1 MIRSSL
7 IWRKSACQI
16 KGLVPLFLSP
26 MRYVSPRLKGVRM
39 DPMLSYVRENTE
51 FVDRKLQDYMANVN
65 PLLKVLQES
74 INYTLFSGGK
84 RIRPLFCFV
93 VGEVFGLSRD
103 RLASLACAVEMIHTA
118 SLIMD
123 DLPHMDNATT
133 RRGKPANHM
142 IYGQDVAALA
152 SIGLLTRAYE
162 VVLNDPGL
170 PDEKKSRVV
179 SKLANVVGI
188 EGMVGGQFVDLK
200 FSNKSIDHATLNYV
214 HTHKTAVLFAASG
227 TTTAIIGDATEA
239 EIRALEVYANSIGFA
254 FQIADD
260 LLDIQGDTK
269 EVGKPLKRDNG
280 NFVMV
285 HGVEKSKQVL
295 QEYANRAME
304 AIQVFKGKNDK
315 LVALGQMLITRK
327 S

>member
-1 MIRSSL
+1 MI
-7 IWRKSACQI
+7 
-16 KGLVPLFLSP
+16 
-26 MRYVSPRLKGVRM
+26 
-39 DPMLSYVRENTE
+39 SYVRENTE
-51 FVDRKLQDYMANVN
+51 FIDQKLQEYMANGN

-84 RIRPLFCFV
+84 RIRPLFCFI
-93 VGEVFGLSRD
+93 VGELFDLRRD
-103 RLASLACAVEMIHTA
+103 KLLSLACALEMIHTA

-133 RRGKPANHM
+133 RRGKPANHV

-170 PDEKKSRVV
+170 PDDKKSKVV

-188 EGMVGGQFVDLK
+188 NGMVGGQFVDLK
-200 FSNKSIDHATLNYV
+200 FLNKSVDSATLDYI
-214 HTHKTAVLFAASG
+214 HSHKTAVLFAASG
-227 TTTAIIGDATEA
+227 TATAIIGDATEP
-239 EIRALEVYANSIGFA
+239 EIRALEVYANNIGFA

-260 LLDIQGDTK
+260 LLDALGNSE

-280 NFVMV
+280 NFVML
-285 HGVEKSKQVL
+285 HGVEKSKQIL
-295 QEYANRAME
+295 QEHANRATE
-304 AIQVFKGKNDK
+304 AIQIFQGKNEK
-315 LVALGQMLITRK
+315 LIALGQMLLKRK

>member
-1 MIRSSL
+1 
-7 IWRKSACQI
+7 
-16 KGLVPLFLSP
+16 
-26 MRYVSPRLKGVRM
+26 M
-39 DPMLSYVRENTE
+39 DPMLCYIRENTE
-51 FVDRKLQDYMANVN
+51 FIDRKLQEYMTNRT

-84 RIRPLFCFV
+84 RIRPLFCFI
-93 VGEVFGLSRD
+93 VGELFDLSREK
-103 RLASLACAVEMIHTA
+103 LTSLACAVEMIHTA

-133 RRGKPANHM
+133 RRGKPANHV

-170 PDEKKSRVV
+170 PDEKKSKVV

-188 EGMVGGQFVDLK
+188 DGMVGGQFVDLK
-200 FSNKSIDHATLNYV
+200 FSNKSMEHATLDYI

-239 EIRALEVYANSIGFA
+239 EVQALEVYANNIGFA

-260 LLDIQGDTK
+260 LLDVLGDTK
-269 EVGKPLKRDNG
+269 EVGKTLKRDSG
-280 NFVMV
+280 NFVV
-285 HGVEKSKQVL
+285 LHGVEKSKQVL
-295 QEYANRAME
+295 QEHASRATE
-304 AIQVFKGKNDK
+304 AIQLFQGKNDK
-315 LVALGQMLITRK
+315 LIALGQMLLKRK